1 MMLCRTSSGIAAQLA
16 LCAVGRPVDVRAYA
30 DRIVIRHDGETVA
43 EHPRSFGRGEIAYDP
58 WHYVPILTRKPGALR
73 NGAPFKDWQ
82 LPGAL
87 GRLRTRLAGRDDG
100 DRQIVKVLAA
110 VQEGCCAMA
119 TVTRADLGEAVRR
132 EIGLSRRGASHRL
145 RFALPSP
152 HRARWN
158 TRQYY

>member
-1 MMLCRTSSGIAAQLA
+1 MMLCRTSSGIATQLA
-16 LCAVGRPVDVRAYA
+16 LCAVGRPVDVQAYA

-43 EHPRSFGRGEIAYDP
+43 EHPRSFGRGEIACDP
-58 WHYVPILTRKPGALR
+58 WHCVPILTRK
-73 NGAPFKDWQ
+73 
-82 LPGAL
+82 PGAL

-152 HRARWN
+152 HRVRWN